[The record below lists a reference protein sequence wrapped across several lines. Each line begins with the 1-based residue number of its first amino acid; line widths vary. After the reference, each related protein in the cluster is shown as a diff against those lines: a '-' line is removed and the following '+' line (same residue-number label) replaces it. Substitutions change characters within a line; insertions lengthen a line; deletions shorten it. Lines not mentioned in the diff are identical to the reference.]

1 MNFEDHPDSNNHYA
15 FTIVHHSPFT
25 PIGGVPNVAMIVD
38 SGASYNVIERQLW
51 EVLKQNK
58 VEGVST
64 KHSKQLYP

>member
-1 MNFEDHPDSNNHYA
+1 MHSPL
-15 FTIVHHSPFT
+15 FTIHHSPFT

-58 VEGVST
+58 VERVST